1 MTSLFRRPSRGLGL
15 STLWLAAVLLLL
27 CQPTHAIKF
36 ALQAARFP
44 APKCVWNAAHPGALV
59 IVTANIGPGEHQR
72 VDIEIIDSGPQRNV
86 YLSKKNI
93 SGEKR
98 FAVTAHSD
106 EDVGVCFRNYVDAGK
121 QGGPV
126 EAKPRSRVI
135 DLDIDIG
142 ADAVD
147 YNAIAN
153 QESLSGLETEMRKLE
168 GVVKEI
174 VDEMDY
180 LKTREERFQATNIS
194 TGIRVQNFAWFTL
207 FSLVAL
213 GLWQIFHLRAFF
225 KRKYL
230 ID

>member
-1 MTSLFRRPSRGLGL
+1 MFATSRRQQSAIGILP
-15 STLWLAAVLLLL
+15 LLLL
-27 CQPTHAIKF
+27 CALFLAQPALAIKF
-36 ALQAARFP
+36 ALDAYRYPSQ
-44 APKCVWNAAHPGALV
+44 KCIWNAAHPDALV
-59 IVTANIGPGEHQR
+59 IVTANVGPGEGQR
-72 VDIEIIDSGPQRNV
+72 LDIDIIDSSPQRNV

-98 FAVTAHSD
+98 FAITAHS
-106 EDVGVCFRNYVDAGK
+106 EGDVGVCFRNYLDAGI
-121 QGGPV
+121 QP
-126 EAKPRSRVI
+126 EQTRRNRVI

-168 GVVKEI
+168 GIVKEI

-180 LKTREERFQATNIS
+180 LKKREERFQLTNVS
-194 TGIRVQNFAWFTL
+194 TGVRVQNFAWFMIL
-207 FSLVAL
+207 SLVGL
-213 GLWQIFHLRAFF
+213 GAWQILHLRSFF